1 MGHHQEWVDAI
12 RGGKPALCAFDYAGP
27 LAETVLLGNVAYKV
41 GKKLE
46 WDAAALKAKN
56 CPEADRFLRKEY
68 RKGWTL

>member
-1 MGHHQEWVDAI
+1 VEAI
-12 RGGKPALCAFDYAGP
+12 RGGKPALCNFDYAGP
-27 LAETVLLGNVAYKV
+27 LAETVLLGNVAYKA

-56 CPEADRFLRKEY
+56 APEADRFIRKEY